1 MQGREFKDAVF
12 EQFARVASAFS
23 SPKRLEIVDLL
34 TQGER
39 AVESIAEAT
48 GMTMANTSRHLQVLR
63 QANVVSTR
71 RAGIQVWYRVADAT
85 VIEGY
90 LSMRAIAEAR
100 IGEVSALAEA
110 FFGDVDGAE
119 PVGITELVARANSG
133 EVLVVDV
140 RPRLEFEAGHLPGA
154 VNIPLE
160 ELAGRISELDQSA
173 TVVAYCRGPYCVM
186 SAQAVAQLRRA
197 GLDAQRLD
205 GGTLEWGAAG
215 LPLAVGA

>member
-23 SPKRLEIVDLL
+23 SRKRVEIVELL
-34 TQGER
+34 AQGER

-48 GMTMANTSRHLQVLR
+48 GMSMANASRHLQVLR
-63 QANVVSTR
+63 AANLVSAR
-71 RAGIQVWYRVADAT
+71 RQGIQVWYRLADAA
-85 VIEGY
+85 VVEGY
-90 LSMRAIAEAR
+90 LGLRAMAEAR
-100 IGEVSALAEA
+100 IGEVNALAEA
-110 FFGDVDGAE
+110 FFGEVDGAE
-119 PVGITELVARANSG
+119 AVGINELVSRANSG
-133 EVLVVDV
+133 SVLVIDV

-160 ELAGRISELDQSA
+160 ELAGRISELDQA
-173 TVVAYCRGPYCVM
+173 TTVVAYCRGPYCVL

-205 GGTLEWGAAG
+205 GGPLEWGAAG
-215 LPLAVGA
+215 LPLAIGA